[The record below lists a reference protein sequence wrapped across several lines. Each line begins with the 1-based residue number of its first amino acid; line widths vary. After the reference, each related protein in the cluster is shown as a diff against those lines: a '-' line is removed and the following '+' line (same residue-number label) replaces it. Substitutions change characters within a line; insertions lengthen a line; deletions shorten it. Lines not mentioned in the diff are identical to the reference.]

1 MRHVISRCVDALL
14 PRGGGADGGGV
25 GGGGEDEDGA
35 DGWYVDLLV
44 FFFTACRGLPR
55 RRPMG
60 SRCKN
65 VSLAPRYVDGTFG
78 RGGHS
83 RALLARLSARGRVLA
98 MDMDAEVRHRTGKQ
112 VAGRRPRRPLL
123 AHRRRA
129 VVRRGRRR
137 HRRRQ
142 RHRLGCR
149 RAAARESAHESAST
163 RAGGARRARRARH
176 LEQPPAV
183 APPPYGGAC

>member
-25 GGGGEDEDGA
+25 GGGGGEDEDGA

-44 FFFTACRGLPR
+44 LFVTACRGLPR
-55 RRPMG
+55 RRPVG
-60 SRCKN
+60 SRCRN

-98 MDMDAEVRHRTGKQ
+98 MDMDAEVRHRTGKPF
-112 VAGRRPRRPLL
+112 AGRRPRRPLL
-123 AHRRRA
+123 ADRRRA

-163 RAGGARRARRARH
+163 RAARARVERVIWSSR
-176 LEQPPAV
+176 PRSP
-183 APPPYGGAC
+183 PPPYGGAC